1 MGVGGYLGV
10 WGTSSLPVCFL
21 PLSFLP
27 LEKWNKFFSLDTF
40 QLFFL
45 EDTIKKNRGKLE
57 QREVWDGPSLDI
69 GFKEVQHTRVH
80 IHTNKHEH
88 TGTCMLLCAPR
99 DAEMQ

>member
-10 WGTSSLPVCFL
+10 GGTSSLPVCFL

-45 EDTIKKNRGKLE
+45 EDTIKKKQGKIGTEGGVGWARLRYGLQRGTT
-57 QREVWDGPSLDI
+57 
-69 GFKEVQHTRVH
+69 HTCP
-80 IHTNKHEH
+80 HTHKQ
-88 TGTCMLLCAPR
+88 A
-99 DAEMQ
+99 